1 MVTVDRRCSACNGE
15 MFLDH
20 VRTQGKETILYYSC
34 MNPSCREHGKAYSL
48 LGEEEQSQIKP
59 KEQAI

>member
-20 VRTQGKETILYYSC
+20 VRIGKETILYYAC

-48 LGEEEQSQIKP
+48 LGKEEQSLIKP